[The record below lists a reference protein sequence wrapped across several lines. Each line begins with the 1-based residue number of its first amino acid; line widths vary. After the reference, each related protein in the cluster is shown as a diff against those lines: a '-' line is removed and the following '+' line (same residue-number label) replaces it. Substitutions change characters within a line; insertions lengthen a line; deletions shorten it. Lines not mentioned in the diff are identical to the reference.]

1 MNKKLLKSFAAAAM
15 SVLAIACAKEQV
27 GPDEGTMVEATFSV
41 DVPGVIGTKA
51 GEGTKATKLYYQ
63 VFDAEGTP
71 VTGLPMQIQDI
82 NVSTTVN
89 FQLIKDQTY
98 NFVFWAQTA
107 EAGYYTVTDLR
118 TITANY
124 EGKNSND
131 ENFDAFIAVEKAL
144 TINGPITKTVTLKR
158 PFAQINVAT
167 TDVLKA
173 GETKVNVNFTGATSA
188 VTVKDVPTVFS
199 PLTDE
204 LSSPVNALQF
214 ASAAIPEGNFAV
226 TGSTETYKY
235 LAVNYVFAPV
245 DGTVYD
251 VEAALNVAGKD
262 VTVKVPSVPAKRN
275 YRTNIYGNL
284 LTTTADFNVVI
295 DPGFE
300 TPDINVESVNVASV
314 KAANEAFAAGKTN
327 VTITAVEDDDPTD
340 IVLPKTQD
348 AVGIVILATT
358 KALKLVYAA
367 DAADTEKPKNVSIDA
382 KGIASLTIETPAS
395 HVELNGTTYSTVT
408 ATTSD
413 NTLVVGKD
421 VTVENLEI
429 LGGSVEI
436 YGKVITLTN
445 KNNCAIKLWSVGDKE
460 SWKKAYDANAQ
471 TIELSADIKDFEEVI
486 MIGRDLTIKGEGH
499 EIWNTAAR
507 VIRITA
513 KANVDFYDLKLVSK
527 SNAATDKRCVSF
539 DNTSSGSKVLFDNCS
554 LSADY
559 YCINLTPSSDQEI
572 TIRNATVA
580 AGWAAINC
588 FANNANFIIEN
599 SILKGINDKAESSWN
614 NFATIVFD
622 GNGLKGGAAVAE
634 NGSGNKL
641 SIKSSAIFAH
651 SESGNNQA
659 WFSAQYGAQGN
670 VVEVDGKTK
679 IIDTDG
685 SDQADNIVTGANYV
699 IDGENKQ
706 KYVSTNKIYI
716 NGSLWV
722 RTIYSQDD
730 FAAEIAAEGV
740 SLVKLGAGVEY
751 TLQDIVADGITI
763 ESEENA
769 VINIPTAVAWH
780 GKSVTFRGVTLK
792 SPNDNYIGIQ
802 HAAAIKYENCVI
814 EGQPFSYAETAVFE
828 GCTFNQTSPGAYN
841 IWTYGSA
848 NITFNNC
855 VFNCA
860 GKGVLVYKE
869 GGTDWY
875 KATFNDCK
883 FIASAPVAEK
893 AAIEIDSSLNP
904 YEVYINNCTSEGFAN
919 GSKSGNS
926 LWNNKKGDVTNLKVV
941 VDGVLQTLN

>member
-27 GPDEGTMVEATFSV
+27 GPGEGAMVEATFSV

-63 VFDAEGTP
+63 VFDAEGAP
-71 VTGLPMQIQDI
+71 VDGLPMQEKDI
-82 NVSTTVN
+82 NGSTTVN

-131 ENFDAFIAVEKAL
+131 ENFDAFFAVEKAI

-167 TDVLKA
+167 TGVLKA
-173 GETKVNVNFTGATSA
+173 GETTVNVDFTGATSA

-348 AVGIVILATT
+348 AVGIVIPATT

-421 VTVENLEI
+421 VTVDNLVI

-527 SNAATDKRCVSF
+527 SNAANDKRCVSF

-599 SILKGINDKAESSWN
+599 SILKGINDKAESPWN

-622 GNGLKGGAAVAE
+622 GNGLSKTPVSE
-634 NGSGNKL
+634 QGSGNKM
-641 SIKSSAIFAH
+641 SIKNSTIFAH
-651 SESGNNQA
+651 SESKNNQA

-670 VVEVDGKTK
+670 VVKVDGATK

-685 SDQADNIVTGANYV
+685 SDQTDNIVTGLNYV
-699 IDGENKQ
+699 IDGKNEEQ

-716 NGSLWV
+716 NGSLWA
-722 RTIYSQDD
+722 RTIYSQED
-730 FAAEIAAEGV
+730 FAAEIATEGV

-751 TLQDIVADGITI
+751 TLQNIVADGITI

-769 VINIPTAVAWH
+769 VINIPAAVK
-780 GKSVTFRGVTLK
+780 GKSATFRGVTLR
-792 SPNDNYIGIQ
+792 SPNANYTGIQ

-828 GCTFNQTSPGAYN
+828 GCTFNQTSPDAYN
-841 IWTYGSA
+841 IWTYGSK

-869 GGTDWY
+869 DGTDWF

-926 LWNNKKGDVTNLKVV
+926 LWNNKKGDDTNLKVV
-941 VDGVLQTLN
+941 VNCVPQTLN